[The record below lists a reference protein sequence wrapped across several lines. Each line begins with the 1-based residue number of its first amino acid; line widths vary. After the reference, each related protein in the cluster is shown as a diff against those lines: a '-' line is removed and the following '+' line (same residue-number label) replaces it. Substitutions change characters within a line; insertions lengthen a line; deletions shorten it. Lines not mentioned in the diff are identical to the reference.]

1 MGAHKKYRDIM
12 NELKDLGV
20 DCCIIRVS
28 RKKYFAIA
36 GSVHKSYRHRISA
49 NKFITRIHLQQIK
62 TPKLFK

>member
-20 DCCIIRVS
+20 DCFIIRQS
-28 RKKYFAIA
+28 RKRYLAIA
-36 GSVHKSYRHRISA
+36 GSMHKSYRYRISA
-49 NKFITRIHLQQIK
+49 NKFITRIHMQEVK